1 MLDQPD
7 VLGKTTER
15 LFAGISVTR
24 SNRRPC
30 CPAQPV
36 TSSRPR
42 KPQRGARRRRSRSKA
57 ALLGSL
63 GCGGKPTRSACR
75 QAGGWPGGCQCGG
88 SLSPARADGG
98 FCGLKPDPG
107 MLAVA
112 KWLCRR
118 SAATT
123 QENPALSRKVVEI
136 AVAIAQLKLAQI
148 SGQEIWAVLCR
159 NNLYRHAILPT
170 LLFATP
176 CAPALPAH
184 G

>member
-24 SNRRPC
+24 SKRQPC

-36 TSSRPR
+36 TSSRRVSPNADRGGGGHGQRPR
-42 KPQRGARRRRSRSKA
+42 RWA
-57 ALLGSL
+57 L
-63 GCGGKPTRSACR
+63 GCGGKAPRSACR
-75 QAGGWPGGCQCGG
+75 RAGGWPGGCKCGG

-148 SGQEIWAVLCR
+148 SGQEIWA
-159 NNLYRHAILPT
+159 ILPT
-170 LLFATP
+170 LLLATP
-176 CAPALPAH
+176 CAPALPVH